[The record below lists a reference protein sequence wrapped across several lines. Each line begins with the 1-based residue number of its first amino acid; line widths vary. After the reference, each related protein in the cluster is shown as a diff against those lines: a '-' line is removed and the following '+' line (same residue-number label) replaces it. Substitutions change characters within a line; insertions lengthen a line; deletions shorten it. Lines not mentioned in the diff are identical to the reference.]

1 MRKTFA
7 KRTFTMPLLLRSF
20 GTFVLYMPVRWL
32 ALVKPATSRA
42 MREKVCIGVTS
53 VNDCRWCTWLHTG
66 IALQHGVN
74 LEELRSLL
82 GSEHFDAVD
91 DREATAVLF
100 AQHFAHALRH
110 PSRAARL
117 ALAKQFTVRERLEI
131 MAWIHFIYFA
141 NLAGNSADAWLAR
154 FRGWKVV
161 EGHPLPEALAGLVA
175 APVLLVGWLWSSNW
189 RPKALSEL

>member
-42 MREKVCIGVTS
+42 LREKVCIGVTS

-66 IALQHGVN
+66 IALQHGVK
-74 LEELRSLL
+74 LDELQSVL
-82 GSEHFDAVD
+82 GCDTFSAVD

-100 AQHFAHALRH
+100 AQHFAHTLRH
-110 PSRAARL
+110 PTSAARV
-117 ALAKQFTVRERLEI
+117 ALARQFTFRERLEI
-131 MAWIHFIYFA
+131 MAWIHFIYFT

-154 FRGWKVV
+154 FRGWKIA
-161 EGHPLPEALAGLVA
+161 EGHPVPEALAGLLA
-175 APVLLVGWLWSSNW
+175 APVLLGGWLCSRKW
-189 RPKALSEL
+189 RPAALSEL

>member
-1 MRKTFA
+1 MRRTFA

-20 GTFVLYMPVRWL
+20 GTFVLYMPVRWR

-42 MREKVCIGVTS
+42 LREKVCIGVTS

-74 LEELRSLL
+74 LNELQSLL
-82 GSEHFDAVD
+82 GSDTFGAVD

-100 AQHFAHALRH
+100 AQHFAHTLGH
-110 PSRAARL
+110 PTPAARV
-117 ALAKQFTVRERLEI
+117 ALAKQFTPRERLEI
-131 MAWIHFIYFA
+131 MAWIHFIYFT

-154 FRGWKVV
+154 FRGWKVAD
-161 EGHPLPEALAGLVA
+161 GHPLSEAIAGLVA
-175 APVLLVGWLWSSNW
+175 APVLLVGWLFSHKW
-189 RPKALSEL
+189 RPAALSKL